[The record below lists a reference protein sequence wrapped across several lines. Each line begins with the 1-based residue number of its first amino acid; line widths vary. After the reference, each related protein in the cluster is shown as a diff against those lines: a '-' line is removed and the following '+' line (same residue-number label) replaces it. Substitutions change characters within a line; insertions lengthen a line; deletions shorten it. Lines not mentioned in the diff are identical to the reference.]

1 MPLLSPGLPA
11 IKRCSD
17 CGPAPLIYCTA
28 FSFLQAYS
36 LLFIA
41 EFSFSFFFMQ
51 KYSSIFRKRD
61 TVHITFKFDKL
72 STMAILE

>member
-1 MPLLSPGLPA
+1 
-11 IKRCSD
+11 
-17 CGPAPLIYCTA
+17 
-28 FSFLQAYS
+28 
-36 LLFIA
+36 
-41 EFSFSFFFMQ
+41 MQ